1 MEAFRKTLASL
12 IELKVVVG
20 SDGVFLSM
28 DGTYRIG
35 IPVLDDR
42 VAALAK
48 YIESRR
54 HLKNVTLILGVPSF
68 SPQHDNIARV
78 LATACAKR
86 NTSGPAEFLPP
97 ICLIVTHHLHPS
109 WIPSAANFFSSFGSH
124 ITELIFFTRGM
135 DHEKPMVEIIAPL
148 CQQLKC
154 LTIYVT
160 TGPNTTSVLYDLMD
174 ISSTCEL
181 HFVIADY
188 PQVHNASVSVSP
200 MLSNNLNVLLDS
212 REQHLGLRETTS
224 LVTWLQQMHQL
235 ALFGLEIKSFNAEGL
250 EVLSDYLQQNSS
262 IREFRLHVA
271 EVQPNRSEILE
282 ATLGNVLSSK
292 SSLRKVILS
301 MCGDAHF
308 GLAYQILS
316 GSNRLELLELTSRY
330 NSQHP
335 DDCLVSDDSFVLI
348 AEGIQQSRS
357 LRELYVAVSYNNI
370 QQQENESDYGLDIT
384 PLAKAL
390 TSRQQGPLCCPL
402 VALILHVNIK
412 PVAIPHLKQAL
423 TDPSARLENLDICS
437 YFYSGE
443 DAISLVEAVRD
454 NQSLENVEFRFSF
467 RTQGTRPGM
476 SNVIYALPA
485 MLAEMEPLK
494 MFTFVLIDAGTLP
507 VTWLDDAGL
516 SRELN
521 IGLMDNQSLQYV
533 SIEASPFPSY
543 RDPAGNYRF
552 DMAREDVFNCC
563 ERNVEHALFIAA
575 FPAHPDP
582 MTALLKELDTT
593 RGNPIGTT
601 SEQVLTMLFCC
612 FSSRPDLIG
621 GPRRQQGESSTLLRE
636 EP

>member
-1 MEAFRKTLASL
+1 MDNAEMEAFRKTLASL

-454 NQSLENVEFRFSF
+454 NQSLEYVHFSF
-467 RTQGTRPGM
+467 NCQSGEID
-476 SNVIYALPA
+476 VINALPS

-494 MFTFVLIDAGTLP
+494 MLKFKMHELGTP
-507 VTWLDDAGL
+507 IWPHEARL

-521 IGLMDNQSLQYV
+521 IGLMDNQSLQYL

-543 RDPAGNYRF
+543 YRDPAGIYRF

-563 ERNVEHALFIAA
+563 ERNVEYDLFIAA

-593 RGNPIGTT
+593 RDNPIHTPA
-601 SEQVLTMLFCC
+601 QVTNMLFCC